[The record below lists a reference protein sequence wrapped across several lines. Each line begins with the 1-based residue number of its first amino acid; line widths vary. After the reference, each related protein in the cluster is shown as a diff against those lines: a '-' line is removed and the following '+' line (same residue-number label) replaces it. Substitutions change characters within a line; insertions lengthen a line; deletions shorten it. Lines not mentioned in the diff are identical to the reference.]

1 MRNFALL
8 LLLLS
13 ITGSALAQAVS
24 SEPYRLRPEDVIAI
38 RVYGEEDMSVD
49 SPINLDG
56 TISVPLLG
64 FINVAGK
71 TTSELEAHITQ
82 ALKTAQYFVDPKVS
96 VNIIRFREL
105 RASVTGAANR
115 PGEFIFKP
123 GDRVLSLISQA
134 QGYGFNRA
142 DLRKSVLIR

>member
-38 RVYGEEDMSVD
+38 RVYGEEEMSVD

-71 TTSELEAHITQ
+71 TTSELEAHITL
-82 ALKTAQYFVDPKVS
+82 ALKTAEYFVDPKVS
-96 VNIIRFREL
+96 DNTPAETATYDERSGQIAGEMFYLMSAVGSGSGA
-105 RASVTGAANR
+105 RASR
-115 PGEFIFKP
+115 
-123 GDRVLSLISQA
+123 
-134 QGYGFNRA
+134 
-142 DLRKSVLIR
+142 